1 MDGWMVGP
9 SPTRCWLRPDAD
21 DDDDADANER
31 NMRRHPSLP
40 PPLLAP
46 RPPSPPPLA
55 RYRLSSRPSRSPER
69 IRRLRGEQ
77 GARKGT
83 NENRTIYP
91 ADYSPPL
98 PSSPPRRYRAGSSF
112 HAGSGSDDTY
122 PPPRLC
128 ESLRRLAFHSISRR
142 VTSRYAKQ
150 RESLSIEIR
159 PFHPENPVWN
169 KYIYICIA

>member
-1 MDGWMVGP
+1 MMDGWMVGP

-31 NMRRHPSLP
+31 NMRRHPPLP

-98 PSSPPRRYRAGSSF
+98 PPAEIPCRILVPRRKRVRRHVSA
-112 HAGSGSDDTY
+112 AKT
-122 PPPRLC
+122 
-128 ESLRRLAFHSISRR
+128 LRKFAAARFPFDFS
-142 VTSRYAKQ
+142 SRYLAL
-150 RESLSIEIR
+150 REATRKFIDRDSTLPPGKPCME
-159 PFHPENPVWN
+159 
-169 KYIYICIA
+169 YIYIYV

>member
-1 MDGWMVGP
+1 MMDGWMVGP

-31 NMRRHPSLP
+31 NMRRHPPLP

-91 ADYSPPL
+91 ADYSPP
-98 PSSPPRRYRAGSSF
+98 PRGDTVQDPRSTPEAGP
-112 HAGSGSDDTY
+112 TT
-122 PPPRLC
+122 RI
-128 ESLRRLAFHSISRR
+128 RRQDF
-142 VTSRYAKQ
+142 AKVCGG
-150 RESLSIEIR
+150 SLSIRFLVALPRVTRSNAKVYRSRFDPSTRKTLYGIYI
-159 PFHPENPVWN
+159 
-169 KYIYICIA
+169 YIYICIA